1 MDVWLKTH
9 TKIRPRISYVA
20 RFFLWAAVF
29 LAGTATLCSALVAL
43 GMGMLSV
50 PIVLIAALAGAPWTF
65 LYWTHFPSTTVG
77 MEAVAFSLSVL
88 FNALVLGLVVEV
100 MHRRRQRAE

>member
-9 TKIRPRISYVA
+9 TKIRPRMSYVA
-20 RFFLWAAVF
+20 RFVLWAAV
-29 LAGTATLCSALVAL
+29 LLVGTAASCSALIAL

-77 MEAVAFSLSVL
+77 MEAVAFSISVL
-88 FNALVLGLVVEV
+88 FNALVLGLIVEA
-100 MHRRRQRAE
+100 MHRKRQRAE